1 MKRVQ
6 IKLSL
11 KHETFLT
18 EREDGVLYSLPIK
31 RPNGTYFTRGRPIG
45 TFGW

>member
-6 IKLSL
+6 VKLSL

-18 EREDGVLYSLPIK
+18 EREDGVLYILPTK
-31 RPNGTYFTRGRPIG
+31 RPDGALLL
-45 TFGW
+45 